1 MKVYKIESLGH
12 SSLFVRFEGEGH
24 VQVTLTVEELV
35 LELDPVESDGVES
48 ALHDIHHHQDSHS
61 NAPEGEPEQEG
72 FNDCPGEAGTSPSF
86 GETLL
91 EEHFTQLG
99 MSEGESP
106 QSEVRGSVR
115 DSSEDE
121 LDSLDHL
128 MDKEASERVVV
139 VFFHTSLFIK
149 DLLVGREVILI
160 YHGNLSSV
168 NELVS
173 FVSFR
178 LIASRCNVIEFFV
191 VVFDGLAA
199 ESPGAGLNTEH
210 EGHTDSNTDDENQ
223 RKALLSGEEVNIA
236 EVRLTTECHQVV
248 NHDRNDG
255 GVGVELVE
263 PVITSVVGVESV
275 APLVDDKEVHPAEES
290 IQNDESSQHFEN
302 EYNSLSFVNCVET
315 LNHDTYGHV
324 DYSDNDGGTHL
335 DGVEE
340 SQRVG
345 VKVPCGVNTEGVHA
359 VITSV
364 GITVDNSGYCI
375 VTSHN
380 VVILIFFKLN
390 FLPFKF
396 LSFT

>member
-35 LELDPVESDGVES
+35 LELDPMESDGMES
-48 ALHDIHHHQDSHS
+48 ALHDIHHHQDSHG
-61 NAPEGEPEQEG
+61 NAPEGEPKQEG
-72 FNDCPGEAGTSPSF
+72 FEDYPDEAGAGTMPSF

-99 MSEGESP
+99 MSKGESP

-121 LDSLDHL
+121 LDGLDHL

-139 VFFHTSLFIK
+139 VFFHTSLLIK

-160 YHGNLSSV
+160 YHCNLSGV
-168 NELVS
+168 DELVS

-199 ESPGAGLNTEH
+199 ESPGTGLNTEH
-210 EGHTDSNTDDENQ
+210 EGHTDSNHDDENQ

-236 EVRLTTECHQVV
+236 EIRLTTECH
-248 NHDRNDG
+248 
-255 GVGVELVE
+255 
-263 PVITSVVGVESV
+263 
-275 APLVDDKEVHPAEES
+275 
-290 IQNDESSQHFEN
+290 
-302 EYNSLSFVNCVET
+302 
-315 LNHDTYGHV
+315 
-324 DYSDNDGGTHL
+324 
-335 DGVEE
+335 
-340 SQRVG
+340 
-345 VKVPCGVNTEGVHA
+345 
-359 VITSV
+359 
-364 GITVDNSGYCI
+364 
-375 VTSHN
+375 
-380 VVILIFFKLN
+380 
-390 FLPFKF
+390 
-396 LSFT
+396 